1 MTSLSPAEIAE
12 AKAEARR
19 LRRQRQTTKN
29 LVASIVATLAIVV
42 FLVLVVA
49 RPSDSFRDAIDY
61 QAVAEE
67 LSTKTAFA
75 LAAPDLDPTWS
86 ANRADI
92 RDEPSGQVW
101 TLGLISSSGDF
112 VKITQYL
119 GVDGDLS
126 ALIAD
131 GGVDST
137 ETISGTSNHPLEWS
151 LRDRSERENPGNDVI
166 IAWRKSPAGALV
178 VSGTSKQGVLSVI
191 AALQDSQQVLFE
203 EAK

>member
-1 MTSLSPAEIAE
+1 MADLSPAEIAE

-49 RPSDSFRDAIDY
+49 RPSDSFRETIDY
-61 QAVAEE
+61 HAVAQE
-67 LSTKTAFA
+67 LSTNSASP
-75 LAAPDLDPTWS
+75 LAAPLLDPTWS

-92 RDEPSGQVW
+92 RDEQSGQVW

-112 VKITQYL
+112 VKISQHL
-119 GVDGDLS
+119 DFDGDLS
-126 ALIAD
+126 AFAVD

-137 ETISGTSNHPLEWS
+137 EIISGTTNHPLEWAI
-151 LRDRSERENPGNDVI
+151 RDRSEVENPGNDVI
-166 IAWRKSPAGALV
+166 IAWRNTPAGGLV
-178 VSGTSKQGVLSVI
+178 VSGTSKPGVLSVI
-191 AALQDSQQVLFE
+191 AALHDSQQALFE

>member
-1 MTSLSPAEIAE
+1 MADLTPAEIAE

-61 QAVAEE
+61 HVVAEE
-67 LSTKTAFA
+67 LSANTASP
-75 LAAPDLDPTWS
+75 LAAPELDPTWS

-92 RDEPSGQVW
+92 RDEQSGQVW

-119 GVDGDLS
+119 DVDGDPS
-126 ALIAD
+126 ALIVE

-137 ETISGTSNHPLEWS
+137 EIISGTSNYPLEWS
-151 LRDRSERENPGNDVI
+151 LRDRSEAENPGNDVI
-166 IAWRKSPAGALV
+166 IAWRNTPAGSIV
-178 VSGTSKQGVLSVI
+178 VSGTSKPGVLSVI
-191 AALQDSQQVLFE
+191 AALHDSQQELFE